1 MTKLRS
7 LPVQIAFYF
16 FAMCLLLI
24 MLFGWI
30 SSRQT
35 AELILAKTTA
45 DTQATVKRSGA
56 YVDGYIKRLKKIAA
70 IMANDADVQQF
81 AENRSQGQE
90 ALARLTTL
98 LETDDYLLSGVVVTR
113 DGRMFTNEVYFEM
126 EMSHDMQRDKWY
138 QDAIRRQQMAVISSA
153 KKPSR
158 QGEQAEWV
166 LSVSQEIVSAEGENL
181 GVIRIDVAYEAL
193 AMYLKQMDLGQT
205 GYSFIL
211 SNQGEI
217 IYSQIEAAYSDQTVQ
232 AELRQIG
239 QQGSRSLTSEQSLV
253 TVHPLAD
260 SRWQLIA
267 VTSLEE
273 LEVLAKGTREMLWLV
288 GGLLLVIVFLGGL
301 LVIWQLT
308 KPLQRLEQEMAAF
321 SFEAPKGDLKIGGS
335 PEVQSL
341 TQSFNLMTAQLVKVM
356 ADNREKEQ
364 LMRQFELQALASQ
377 INPHF
382 LYNTLETI
390 IWMAEFNDTS
400 QVIETTQALA
410 KFFRLS
416 LNQGNQMIHLHEEI
430 EQVRHYLFIQ
440 KQRYGQQLTYQ
451 ITEDPRVAAYLMP
464 KLILQPIVENAL
476 YHGIK
481 ESQRLGVIEVSSSL
495 QQGRI
500 CLVVEDNGRGY
511 QKEKNTTLPKLGGVG
526 LENIKQR
533 LKLQYGGDYDLII
546 DTELGQFTRVSLY
559 LPLSSHST
567 SAN

>member
-24 MLFGWI
+24 MLFGWV

-56 YVDGYIKRLKKIAA
+56 YVNGYIKRLKKIAA

-98 LETDDYLLSGVVVTR
+98 LETDDYLLSGLVVTR

-126 EMSHDMQRDKWY
+126 EMSHDMQREKWY
-138 QDAIRRQQMAVISSA
+138 QEAIRRQQMAVISSA